1 MSNTQQKADSIKSKE
16 YINLLKAYFQ
26 TLKPIIGEK
35 QLLYFILGINLGLK
49 SKDLLSLQWYD
60 ILNNDYTIKDH
71 IERNEYKLYLNKACK
86 EAIQH
91 NIEISNDYQLYVYVF
106 GYNQRQMNIATF
118 NGWYIRFTKKYN
130 LSIHITTESLR
141 KTFIYWQ
148 IKEHGNDPIKMY
160 KLQDMMYRDK
170 NNIYDISQY
179 IIENDYNYFNDINL

>member
-1 MSNTQQKADSIKSKE
+1 MSKTQQKADSIRSKE

-49 SKDLLSLQWYD
+49 SKDLLSLQWCD
-60 ILNNDYTIKDH
+60 ILNNDYTIKDY

-118 NGWYIRFTKKYN
+118 NGWYISFTKKYN
-130 LSIHITTESLR
+130 LAIHITTESLR

-160 KLQDMMYRDK
+160 KLQDMIYRDK